1 VSAPVWAA
9 ALLRRVAPREWVEDV
24 LGDLEESHGR
34 RRKRRGPFA
43 AGLLTGLEALDMA
56 IALVRLEWA
65 RPAERRR
72 GVNGLVGSWIRDI
85 RHAAR
90 GLARAPGFTAVTVA
104 TLALAIGANA
114 AIFSVIQTVLL
125 DPLEFPEPDRLVSI
139 RATAP
144 GTDLPDEFGVGTEF
158 YVQYR
163 ENAAALE
170 DVGLFQVMQASMRTE
185 SQVERLFMSP
195 VSPSLFSTLGVT
207 PVIGRL
213 PTEEDP
219 EGTVV
224 VLSHALWTN
233 WFNRDPAVLGRAFE
247 IAGDMRT
254 VIGVM
259 GADFRFPEDR
269 TSLWIH
275 DLPTEPISPGGFGIG
290 LVGRLAPGADHAT
303 LTTEL
308 AALASRLPERFGG
321 SPAYARIIERHR
333 PVVRS
338 LEEELIG
345 DVEGPLWVLL
355 GTVGIVLLIAC
366 ANVANLLIVR
376 AESRRRDLAVRRALG
391 AGRVGL
397 IRAQMAEALLLAGL
411 GGAGGVLLAW
421 AGVPLLVRAAP
432 ESIPRLGTVALDPT
446 ALLFTAGVTI
456 LAAFACGLLPALRFS
471 KPDVMTG
478 LRDSGRVGPGPEHV
492 TRDALVVVQTAAAL
506 VLLVAS
512 GLLVQSFRALSS
524 VDPGFDTEDIF
535 TFQMAPDAEEH
546 GLSDGPSFAQFHY
559 TFMDR
564 LAALPGVESVGLV
577 NTLPLDEGAGVMRFA
592 TEVTAAD
599 PDAQPLL
606 RFTFAGG
613 DYFRTMGIALQAGA
627 VFERNA
633 NPTADVKAVVSRA
646 AADRLWPGENPIG
659 KRLRPAADTSIWA
672 SVIGVVDDV
681 MLTDLRQDA
690 ADPMVYMPMV
700 GPTARSWGV
709 GTPAYVVKTARAE
722 AIAPEVR
729 ALIREVAPSAPM
741 YRVFTMAG
749 LASRSMA
756 QLSFT
761 MLTIALAAGLAL
773 ILGAVGLYGVLSYV
787 VSQRTR
793 EIGVRMALGARAG
806 EVRRMVVA
814 QGGRVTLV
822 GVVIGVVAAVLLT
835 RVLEGMLFGVRAID
849 VPTFAAMA
857 LLMLGVA
864 VLASYIP
871 ARRASSVDPMRS
883 LRVD

>member
-1 VSAPVWAA
+1 
-9 ALLRRVAPREWVEDV
+9 
-24 LGDLEESHGR
+24 
-34 RRKRRGPFA
+34 
-43 AGLLTGLEALDMA
+43 
-56 IALVRLEWA
+56 
-65 RPAERRR
+65 
-72 GVNGLVGSWIRDI
+72 
-85 RHAAR
+85 
-90 GLARAPGFTAVTVA
+90 
-104 TLALAIGANA
+104 
-114 AIFSVIQTVLL
+114 
-125 DPLEFPEPDRLVSI
+125 
-139 RATAP
+139 
-144 GTDLPDEFGVGTEF
+144 
-158 YVQYR
+158 
-163 ENAAALE
+163 
-170 DVGLFQVMQASMRTE
+170 
-185 SQVERLFMSP
+185 
-195 VSPSLFSTLGVT
+195 
-207 PVIGRL
+207 
-213 PTEEDP
+213 
-219 EGTVV
+219 
-224 VLSHALWTN
+224 
-233 WFNRDPAVLGRAFE
+233 
-247 IAGDMRT
+247 
-254 VIGVM
+254 
-259 GADFRFPEDR
+259 
-269 TSLWIH
+269 
-275 DLPTEPISPGGFGIG
+275 
-290 LVGRLAPGADHAT
+290 
-303 LTTEL
+303 
-308 AALASRLPERFGG
+308 
-321 SPAYARIIERHR
+321 
-333 PVVRS
+333 
-338 LEEELIG
+338 
-345 DVEGPLWVLL
+345 
-355 GTVGIVLLIAC
+355 
-366 ANVANLLIVR
+366 
-376 AESRRRDLAVRRALG
+376 
-391 AGRVGL
+391 
-397 IRAQMAEALLLAGL
+397 
-411 GGAGGVLLAW
+411 
-421 AGVPLLVRAAP
+421 
-432 ESIPRLGTVALDPT
+432 
-446 ALLFTAGVTI
+446 
-456 LAAFACGLLPALRFS
+456 
-471 KPDVMTG
+471 
-478 LRDSGRVGPGPEHV
+478 
-492 TRDALVVVQTAAAL
+492 
-506 VLLVAS
+506 
-512 GLLVQSFRALSS
+512 
-524 VDPGFDTEDIF
+524 
-535 TFQMAPDAEEH
+535 
-546 GLSDGPSFAQFHY
+546 
-559 TFMDR
+559 
-564 LAALPGVESVGLV
+564 
-577 NTLPLDEGAGVMRFA
+577 
-592 TEVTAAD
+592 
-599 PDAQPLL
+599 
-606 RFTFAGG
+606 
-613 DYFRTMGIALQAGA
+613 MGIALQAGA